1 MVMVRNGARTVLD
14 GEPGRRHVNGPEFLG
29 VLSDLKSPR
38 VSLTESCADAIAGA
52 ISAGAYSAGTQLPA
66 EAQLATNLGVSRAT
80 LREALRQLQDRG
92 LIIRRHGR
100 GTFVAKRPIRK
111 DLNRNFGITAM
122 IRSGGYRPGV
132 RGLEVRE
139 EAADREL
146 AQSLGLTLGDQVTI
160 VERVRLADDRP
171 VVWSRDAIRREL
183 FGVADSEELS
193 GYDASIYDL
202 LYKHRQVTIYRGVAE
217 LIPIAATASLAERL
231 EVRRGAPLLCIKQ
244 VDYDGRGIAV
254 LCSVEYHVSD
264 WISFTL
270 ERVGP
275 GAAVDP

>member
-1 MVMVRNGARTVLD
+1 MQTSDARKVID
-14 GEPGRRHVNGPEFLG
+14 GEPERPHLNSPEFLG
-29 VLSDLKSPR
+29 VLSDLKSQR
-38 VSLTESCADAIAGA
+38 VSLTESCADAITAA

-66 EAQLATNLGVSRAT
+66 EAQLAANLGVSRAT

-92 LIIRRHGR
+92 LIVRRHGR

-132 RGLEVRE
+132 RGLEIRE
-139 EAADREL
+139 EAADRDL
-146 AQSLGLTLGDQVTI
+146 AQSLGLAPGDHVTVI
-160 VERVRLADDRP
+160 ERVRLADDRP
-171 VVWSRDAIRREL
+171 VVLSRDAIPSDL
-183 FGVADSEELS
+183 LDVTDLEELS
-193 GYDASIYDL
+193 RDDASIYGL
-202 LYKHRQVTIYRGVAE
+202 LYKLRQVTIYRGVAE
-217 LIPIAATASLAERL
+217 LSPIAAPASLAERL

-244 VDYDGRGIAV
+244 VDYDARGAAV

-275 GAAVDP
+275 GPTADA

>member
-1 MVMVRNGARTVLD
+1 M
-14 GEPGRRHVNGPEFLG
+14 
-29 VLSDLKSPR
+29 KSPR

-52 ISAGAYSAGTQLPA
+52 IAAGAYSAGTQLPA
-66 EAQLATNLGVSRAT
+66 EAQLAANLGVSRAT

-146 AQSLGLTLGDQVTI
+146 AQSLGLTPGDPLTVI
-160 VERVRLADDRP
+160 ERVRLADDRP
-171 VVWSRDAIRREL
+171 VVWSRDAIRRDL
-183 FGVADSEELS
+183 LDVTDLKELS
-193 GYDASIYDL
+193 GDDVSIYGL
-202 LYKHRQVTIYRGVAE
+202 LHKLRQVTICRGVAE
-217 LIPIAATASLAERL
+217 LSPVAATASLAERL
-231 EVRRGAPLLCIKQ
+231 EVRRRAPLLCIKQ
-244 VDYDGRGIAV
+244 VDYDGRGNPI

-275 GAAVDP
+275 GAAVDL